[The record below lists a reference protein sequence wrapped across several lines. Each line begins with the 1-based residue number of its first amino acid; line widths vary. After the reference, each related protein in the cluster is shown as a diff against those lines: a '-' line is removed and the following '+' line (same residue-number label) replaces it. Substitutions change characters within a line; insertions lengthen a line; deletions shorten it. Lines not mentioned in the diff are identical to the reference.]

1 MLASLRVIVP
11 SYNGR
16 HHLERCL
23 TALREGVPEAR
34 VIVVDGSPSE
44 ASSEMV
50 RSDFPEVDLLKWPN
64 HGWAHAN
71 NRGLEHCARDP
82 GARTFLFLNSDAFV
96 SRASVVSM
104 VSRLHS
110 APEVGVVG
118 PVLLN
123 EDGSRQANFGFW
135 YWPTR
140 MRVRRPMR
148 VPVVSGA
155 CLATRRDVLAA
166 AGLFDETFFLYNEE
180 LDWCG
185 RVRELGYKVE
195 LLPEPVVHVGK
206 GSTGQSPMLQLEE
219 QRGFLYL
226 SKKRSGGLATE
237 VLRRAMQLEGWAG
250 KQVARSSERRDMW
263 ERLESLARRAA
274 FAESSFPV
282 SGRALPQNPFL
293 DDEYPRPQSSPRPS
307 RPSAR
312 AAPRVAA
319 EPARASF

>member
-1 MLASLRVIVP
+1 
-11 SYNGR
+11 
-16 HHLERCL
+16 
-23 TALREGVPEAR
+23 
-34 VIVVDGSPSE
+34 
-44 ASSEMV
+44 
-50 RSDFPEVDLLKWPN
+50 
-64 HGWAHAN
+64 
-71 NRGLEHCARDP
+71 
-82 GARTFLFLNSDAFV
+82 
-96 SRASVVSM
+96 
-104 VSRLHS
+104 
-110 APEVGVVG
+110 
-118 PVLLN
+118 VLLN